1 MTDALTLFGT
11 SFSWTTVKR
20 AAARGLLGLMLAV
33 SVAACATPPEDPEER
48 AAYEAVNDPL
58 EPVNR
63 VVFDFNLFVDE
74 YVLRPVAKAY
84 EFIFPNLVRDSV
96 RNFLRHLK
104 TPVILANDLMQGE
117 VERAGDTMGRFMF
130 NTIAGA
136 GFFDPAAEAGV
147 LYHEEDF
154 GQTLAVWGVDS
165 GPYLMLPFLGP
176 STFRDT
182 GGMVA
187 DNFLKPT
194 TYWADNSSRD
204 WAEYSGIIL
213 GVTEAVDTRSRNYQQ
228 LEDLQETS
236 LDFYATVRS
245 LYRQQREA
253 LIENREDADQPA
265 PMPSM
270 SFDSFLDEDESSE
283 AVAVTD

>member
-1 MTDALTLFGT
+1 MKDALTLFVT
-11 SFSWTTVKR
+11 SFSWTTVRR
-20 AAARGLLGLMLAV
+20 AAARGLLAVMLAV
-33 SVAACATPPEDPEER
+33 SIAACATPPEDPDER
-48 AAYEAVNDPL
+48 AAYETVNDPL
-58 EPVNR
+58 EPMNR

-96 RNFLRHLK
+96 RNFVRHLK
-104 TPVILANDLMQGE
+104 TPVILANDLLQGE

-147 LYHEEDF
+147 AYHEEDF

-187 DNFLKPT
+187 DHFLKPT

-204 WAEYSGIIL
+204 WAEYSGLIL
-213 GVTEAVDTRSRNYQQ
+213 AGTEAIDTRSRNYKQ

-270 SFDSFLDEDESSE
+270 SFDSLLDEDESSE
-283 AVAVTD
+283 AVAVTE